1 MDGLHRQ
8 SGRVDFHRG
17 WKLVF
22 EMVSDLGLFWK
33 LPSQMKVSSVRCEV
47 GS

>member
-8 SGRVDFHRG
+8 SASLDFHKG

-22 EMVSDLGLFWK
+22 EMVSDLGLFWN
-33 LPSQMKVSSVRCEV
+33 LPSEMKVSFVRCEV